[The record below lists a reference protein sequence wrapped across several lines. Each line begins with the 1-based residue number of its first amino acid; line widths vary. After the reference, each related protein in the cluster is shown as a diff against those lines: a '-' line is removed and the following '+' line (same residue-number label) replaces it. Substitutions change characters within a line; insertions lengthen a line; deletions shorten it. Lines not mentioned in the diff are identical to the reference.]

1 MIKQNF
7 LCTRH
12 LIKKN
17 LWACIDKNYLKFVS
31 TYLFPHIVLE
41 ITAVCDE
48 TLSKNKCS
56 DI

>member
-7 LCTRH
+7 LCT
-12 LIKKN
+12 LNKKN